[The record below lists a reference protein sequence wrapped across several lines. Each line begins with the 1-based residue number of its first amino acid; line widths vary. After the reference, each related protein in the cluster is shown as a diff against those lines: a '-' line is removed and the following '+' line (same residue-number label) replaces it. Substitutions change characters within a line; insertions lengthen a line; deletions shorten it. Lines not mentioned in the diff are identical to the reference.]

1 MKIYVVVEDWVCDS
15 GESGARTTCFSTIE
29 KARDYMR
36 NESQQYKNQKDYS
49 YDKFEEG
56 ENNFSAYVDGNYY
69 IEHTDFNIYEN
80 ELN

>member
-1 MKIYVVVEDWVCDS
+1 MKIYVLVEDWVCDS
-15 GESGARTTCFSTIE
+15 GESGINTTCFSTIE
-29 KARDYMR
+29 KARDCMR
-36 NESQQYKNQKDYS
+36 NESQQYKNQEDYS

-56 ENNFSAYVDGNYY
+56 ENSFSAYVDGNYC

>member
-15 GESGARTTCFSTIE
+15 GENGVRTTCFSTIE

-36 NESQQYKNQKDYS
+36 NESQQYKNQEDYN
-49 YDKFEEG
+49 YNKFEEG
-56 ENNFSAYVDGNYY
+56 ENSFSAYVDGNYY
-69 IEHTDFNIYEN
+69 TEHTDFNIYEN